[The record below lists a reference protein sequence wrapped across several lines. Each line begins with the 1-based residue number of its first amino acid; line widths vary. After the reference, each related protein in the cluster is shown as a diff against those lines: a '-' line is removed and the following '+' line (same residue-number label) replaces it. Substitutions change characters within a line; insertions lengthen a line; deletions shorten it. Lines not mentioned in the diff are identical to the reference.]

1 MTFTRVV
8 TRMVISCFLL
18 YACVYVLFIENHLPD
33 VVIVFASTPTCD
45 IREVGVSYN
54 YYGIRT
60 TWNNDTLV
68 GITIGFVLIQLLS
81 HRFIKDS
88 YIRLIPSTGVLIGVA
103 MSSYGEIYRLIS
115 AFSNNEVHQGTV
127 SHCGIFRGE
136 VVDMTYSVN
145 WKMATV
151 LLASVFTAVVL
162 FMIQVVPAIRRMWS
176 ETHVQVEPC
185 VQVKNEHIMSM
196 V

>member
-33 VVIVFASTPTCD
+33 AVIVFASTPTCD

-115 AFSNNEVHQGTV
+115 ALSDNQVLQKTI
-127 SHCGIFRGE
+127 SHCGSHRGE
-136 VVDMTYSVN
+136 VVDMTYTVN
-145 WKMATV
+145 WKMAVV
-151 LLASVFTAVVL
+151 LLASVFTAVML
-162 FMIQVVPAIRRMWS
+162 FMIHMVSAIRRLRS
-176 ETHVQVEPC
+176 KTGVQVVQEPIRSI
-185 VQVKNEHIMSM
+185 V
-196 V
+196 